1 MLNNST
7 SKPHFKQVFNKR
19 PVIECRLRF
28 ANGNSIL
35 ERFSRSSMRGSRW
48 LEGRIRKLASAGASG
63 ETILAAYGAGL
74 KVVTRG
80 SAYRRRLSSV
90 LAPKRRQAVAAP
102 VVARSCARE
111 SSSEGHDDGGDSD
124 DSGDSDG
131 SGDSDLPAQ
140 SPLIGGRS
148 LRNESKSRNDKL
160 SYPIARLT
168 LGCAGLMSCSLLSLA
183 RWSR

>member
-1 MLNNST
+1 MGNYT
-7 SKPHFKQVFNKR
+7 SNGRFKQVFKKQ

-35 ERFSRSSMRGSRW
+35 ERFSRGSMRGSRW

-63 ETILAAYGAGL
+63 ETILAAYDAGL

-90 LAPKRRQAVAAP
+90 LAPKRRQTVAAP
-102 VVARSCARE
+102 VVARACVRE
-111 SSSEGHDDGGDSD
+111 GTSESHNDGGGGSD

-131 SGDSDLPAQ
+131 SDGPDLPLL
-140 SPLIGGRS
+140 SPFGGRS
-148 LRNESKSRNDKL
+148 LRNKSKSRNDKL

-168 LGCAGLMSCSLLSLA
+168 LGCAGLMFCALASLA
-183 RWSR
+183 LRWSR